1 MPAHLRV
8 SVADR
13 PGSLAA
19 LAAALSR
26 AGANVLS
33 VTVVE
38 REQGRAVDDLVL
50 EWPFGRPWDAVTR
63 AIEDCPGLRLH
74 GIRHVAE
81 PAATSDADLIRQA
94 AEQPDRAVETVVDGL
109 PHVLL
114 ADWAA
119 AFDRR
124 TPRLPLLAT
133 PGSPTPLPDTG
144 SSFDRP
150 RALTAGPEA
159 LILAQLPGSAMRVLV
174 GRYEGPGFTRTE
186 VERCTALLDVT
197 ASIRRLS
204 DAGGGRGGRV
214 DGLHLR
220 PPGGDDSDGED
231 GERVRAVQQAE
242 ERHVAL

>member
-33 VTVVE
+33 VTVLE
-38 REQGRAVDDLVL
+38 RDQGRAVDDLLL
-50 EWPFGRPWDAVTR
+50 EWPYGRSWHALTR
-63 AIEDCPGLRLH
+63 AVEDCPGLRLH
-74 GIRHVAE
+74 GIRHIATT
-81 PAATSDADLIRQA
+81 AATSDVDLIRQVV
-94 AEQPDRAVETVVDGL
+94 EQPQRALETVVDGL

-124 TPRLPLLAT
+124 TPRLPVVGT
-133 PGSPTPLPDTG
+133 PGAPTPLPETAA
-144 SSFDRP
+144 SFDRP
-150 RALTAGPEA
+150 RALTVGPEA
-159 LILAQLPGSAMRVLV
+159 LVLVQLPESPIRVLV
-174 GRYEGPGFTRTE
+174 GRYEGPGFTSTE

-197 ASIRRLS
+197 SS
-204 DAGGGRGGRV
+204 
-214 DGLHLR
+214 
-220 PPGGDDSDGED
+220 
-231 GERVRAVQQAE
+231 VQQLAAATSSATK
-242 ERHVAL
+242 VGSSAGL

>member
-38 REQGRAVDDLVL
+38 REQGRAVDDLL
-50 EWPFGRPWDAVTR
+50 LDWPYGRPWEVLTR
-63 AIEDCPGLRLH
+63 ALDDCPGLRIH
-74 GIRHVAE
+74 GIRHIATT
-81 PAATSDADLIRQA
+81 AATSDVDLLGQVVD
-94 AEQPDRAVETVVDGL
+94 QPARALETVVDGL

-124 TPRLPLLAT
+124 TPRLPVVGT
-133 PGSPTPLPDTG
+133 PGAPMPLPETTRP
-144 SSFDRP
+144 FDRS
-150 RALTAGPEA
+150 RALTVGPEA
-159 LILAQLPGSAMRVLV
+159 LILAQLPASPLRVLV
-174 GRYEGPGFTRTE
+174 GRYEGPGFTNAE
-186 VERCTALLDVT
+186 VERCTALLDAT
-197 ASIRRLS
+197 ASVRRL
-204 DAGGGRGGRV
+204 AGV
-214 DGLHLR
+214 A
-220 PPGGDDSDGED
+220 DDSLTAAGT
-231 GERVRAVQQAE
+231 AT
-242 ERHVAL
+242 

>member
-19 LAAALSR
+19 LTAALSR

-50 EWPFGRPWDAVTR
+50 EWPYGRPWDAVTR

-74 GIRHVAE
+74 GIRHIAA
-81 PAATSDADLIRQA
+81 PAATSDVDLIRQVVDD
-94 AEQPDRAVETVVDGL
+94 PGRAVETVVDGL

-124 TPRLPLLAT
+124 TPGLPLIGT
-133 PGSPTPLPDTG
+133 PGSPTPLPETAPA
-144 SSFDRP
+144 FDRP
-150 RALTAGPEA
+150 RALTVGPEA
-159 LILAQLPGSAMRVLV
+159 LILAQLPGSSLRVLV
-174 GRYEGPGFTRTE
+174 GRYEGPGFTSTE
-186 VERCTALLDVT
+186 VERCT
-197 ASIRRLS
+197 
-204 DAGGGRGGRV
+204 
-214 DGLHLR
+214 
-220 PPGGDDSDGED
+220 
-231 GERVRAVQQAE
+231 
-242 ERHVAL
+242 